1 MATHSSTLA
10 WKIPRTEEPGGY
22 SPWGCK
28 ELDTTQL
35 LNPMIDL
42 GELLCFGP
50 CFLSRH
56 IPHYQ
61 CPYPYIISKSVI
73 VLYVLP
79 EDPFLTLSV
88 LDLCGMGFSGPCQQT
103 FHCIHAK
110 SLQLYLTLFNSMD
123 CSLPGYIHGILHPW
137 DSPGKNTGVSC
148 HFLLQGIF
156 LTQES
161 IPSLLYFL
169 HCRQILYHLSHWG
182 SLNTNNKSKYNYLQH
197 GIMSPDQLVNFKSDR
212 VLHF

>member
-1 MATHSSTLA
+1 
-10 WKIPRTEEPGGY
+10 
-22 SPWGCK
+22 
-28 ELDTTQL
+28 
-35 LNPMIDL
+35 MIDL

-110 SLQLYLTLFNSMD
+110 SLQSYLTLFNSMD
-123 CSLPGYIHGILHPW
+123 CSLPGSSIHEILQARILEWVAISCSRESSWPRNR
-137 DSPGKNTGVSC
+137 SPVSC
-148 HFLLQGIF
+148 VSYIAGRFFIIWATGEAW
-156 LTQES
+156 T
-161 IPSLLYFL
+161 PT
-169 HCRQILYHLSHWG
+169 
-182 SLNTNNKSKYNYLQH
+182 TNQSTIICNM
-197 GIMSPDQLVNFKSDR
+197 G
-212 VLHF
+212 